1 MKKILLIILIVAVL
15 GAALAAW
22 LVIGVGTGFSSKK
35 ETLYI
40 RTDAA
45 TKKAVMDSIRV
56 NKIINNETIFN
67 FLASRMGY
75 WDQIKPGK
83 YEIEKGSSILGI
95 VRKLRNGQQ
104 TPVDLVINKLR
115 TQEDFARLTGNK
127 FEFDSID
134 VINYIRSSEF
144 LRKHEINTD
153 EAMALVLPDTYRFYW
168 NTTPEKVFSKL
179 ANETEKFWTEER
191 KRKAESKGLTPLQIT
206 TIASI
211 VEEET
216 NAQAEKGNVA
226 SVYINRIRK
235 GMPLQ
240 ADPTVKFALKDFS
253 LKRIYH
259 KHLTVESPYNTYRVK
274 GLPPGPICTPS
285 KKTIDAVL
293 NAPETEFYY
302 FVASPKFDGT
312 HEFSVTYDEH
322 LKRAKVYQ
330 EALNKLEA
338 SRKQQ

>member
-1 MKKILLIILIVAVL
+1 MKKFILIGLAVL
-15 GAALAAW
+15 ALGAVIIAW
-22 LVIGVGTGFSSKK
+22 LLIGVGTGFSAKK

-40 RTDAA
+40 RSDAA
-45 TKKAVMDSIRV
+45 TREAVMDSLRS

-67 FLASRMGY
+67 FLAGRMGY
-75 WDQIKPGK
+75 WERIKPGK
-83 YEIEKGSSILGI
+83 YDIDKGSSILNI

-104 TPVDLVINKLR
+104 TPVDLVIKKLR

-127 FEFDSID
+127 FEFDSAD
-134 VINYIRSSEF
+134 MMQYLNQNDF
-144 LRKHEINTD
+144 LSKHEINSN
-153 EAMALVLPDTYRFYW
+153 EAMGLVLPDTYRFFW
-168 NTTPEKVFSKL
+168 NTTPEKVFSRL
-179 ANETEKFWTEER
+179 AEETEKYWTPER
-191 KRKAESKGLTPLQIT
+191 KQKATAKGFTPLQIT

-226 SVYINRIRK
+226 SVYINRMKK

-259 KHLTVESPYNTYRVK
+259 KHLEAESPYNTYRVK

-293 NAPETEFYY
+293 DAPETNYYY
-302 FVASPKFDGT
+302 FVASPQFNGT
-312 HEFSVTYDEH
+312 HEFSATYDEH
-322 LKRAKVYQ
+322 LRKARDYQ
-330 EALNKLEA
+330 EALNQLEA